1 METYLYGDST
11 LSPFQHDFIAFL
23 PEAIDFI
30 VQALLCDSRIDDALQ
45 RAAQLTERTAKE
57 IEDAQ
62 TMLVEAAGPLERRIS
77 IESDSLAARCGAQ
90 ARRNM
95 SELVHA
101 EIERA
106 QAAVAAETARAE
118 QTAAGERAAFAKAF
132 DSLVLRRV
140 LVDAT
145 EGVEVSADTGR
156 YTARR
161 RASTSYGLRWI
172 AKIDIPTSHPL
183 GRILRLERLIDRIEV
198 EAPEPAGWLHKEL
211 KVRTQRLD
219 RLHLTE
225 LMVTADETTVRL
237 RASAEGTGGGFDLTF
252 GRDPTHVQIVRV
264 SESGLPDA
272 PYETAPSDSD
282 TLHDLQAKLRALVGD
297 LLEHETAVVAATLD
311 DRPLLQL
318 PAPRALVDRL
328 IATMAPLVQEIA
340 RRSLVP
346 GELVLKRQVAEN
358 QREELFVSKA
368 KLRKKIESLPP
379 ELQRALEPLGL
390 GGPLQ
395 PTAEP
400 FALLREP
407 GESSAPISAP
417 TVSVPAAGGTS
428 VPAATKPGAGACANT
443 QPRLS
448 NGIDASD
455 SGRDGLVTTTV
466 DVKLP

>member
-1 METYLYGDST
+1 MGTYLYGDST

-62 TMLVEAAGPLERRIS
+62 TMLVEAAGPLERRTS

-90 ARRNM
+90 IRRNM

-106 QAAVAAETARAE
+106 RAAVVAETARAE
-118 QTAAGERAAFAKAF
+118 QTAAGERAAFSKAF

-161 RASTSYGLRWI
+161 RASTLYGLRWI

-183 GRILRLERLIDRIEV
+183 GRILRLDRLIDRVEV
-198 EAPEPAGWLHKEL
+198 DAPEPAGWLHKEL

-225 LMVTADETTVRL
+225 LTVTADETKVRL

-252 GRDPTHVQIVRV
+252 GRDPTVQIVRV

-272 PYETAPSDSD
+272 PYEAAPSDSD
-282 TLHDLQAKLRALVGD
+282 TLHDLQANLRALVGD
-297 LLEHETAVVAATLD
+297 LLEHETAIVAATLD

-318 PAPRALVDRL
+318 AAPRALVDRL

-368 KLRKKIESLPP
+368 ELRRKIESLPP

-390 GGPLQ
+390 GGPLR
-395 PTAEP
+395 PTPEP
-400 FALLREP
+400 FALLRVS

-417 TVSVPAAGGTS
+417 TVSVPAAGRTS
-428 VPAATKPGAGACANT
+428 VPAATTPGAGARTNT

-448 NGIDASD
+448 NGTDASD
-455 SGRDGLVTTTV
+455 SGSDGLVTTTA